1 MTASG
6 LINKALRQQIYLS
19 ASRYKLRLVC
29 DVQPD
34 AELME
39 VLRVNKHQVLAE
51 LHRLQELWLERVA
64 HAVQV
69 PAAWLLEHGLIDAD
83 DMRNLWHT
91 EPAQAARIIIGG
103 QCGALSTCH

>member
-19 ASRYKLRLVC
+19 ANRNKLRLVC

-39 VLRVNKHQVLAE
+39 ALRVNKHQVLAE

-64 HAVQV
+64 HAMQV

-83 DMRNLWHT
+83 DMRNLWHMA
-91 EPAQAARIIIGG
+91 PVQAARIVIGG
-103 QCGALSTCH
+103 QCCVYEA